1 MKLKLSENSLFA
13 ILLRSPWWVSMAI
26 VAAFILLSFTLLPKV
41 YVVFGVMGSLPFLVI
56 GIIAAYRQ
64 WRAPSPAR
72 VSEALARIGAMS
84 WRDFSALMAQTFV
97 QHGYAVTVLNSPAAD
112 FQLVKGSRTTL
123 VSCKRWKAANHGIE
137 ALRDLVAAKEARE
150 AQHCTYIS
158 LNPVSDTA
166 ERYART
172 QGVSVVSGQALGRFL
187 VEKPRS

>member
-1 MKLKLSENSLFA
+1 MKLKMSENSLFA
-13 ILLRSPWWVSMAI
+13 ILLRSPWWISMAL
-26 VAAFILLSFTLLPKV
+26 VAAFVLLSFALLPQA

-56 GIIAAYRQ
+56 GCIAAYRQ

-72 VSEALARIGAMS
+72 VAEMLGRIGAMS

-112 FQLVKGSRTTL
+112 FQLVKGNRTTL

-150 AQHCTYIS
+150 AQQCTYIS

-166 ERYART
+166 LRFARAE
-172 QGVSVVSGQALGRFL
+172 GVAVVSGQALGRFL
-187 VEKPRS
+187 LEKPRS